1 MTSTSSPA
9 HNVARNFNRAL
20 LAQTEQHPEKQVLR
34 FLNAQSEV
42 SHALRYADLDSQARA
57 IAAHLLAHA
66 RPGDRVMLLFPNG
79 AEFISAFIGCLY
91 AGMIAVPVY
100 AFDQQRLQKSLPL
113 LVNVLR
119 DSGAAVL
126 LAPDELV
133 QQLRQPLAAQPELAS
148 SVRLAALET
157 ARAAAPL
164 AGIAD
169 PETSQIAFLQYTS
182 GSTGRPKGVMVSHG
196 NLVDNEGRIAAAFGI
211 SKQSRGVFWLPHY
224 HDMGLIGGLLQPLYS
239 GFESTFISPAHFAK
253 DPLSWLETI
262 STCQANLSGAP
273 NFAYEISARDP
284 SEERVQRLDLGQ
296 WRTAF
301 CGAEPIRAQT
311 LQRFTERYAPRGFNG
326 RAFLPCYGL
335 AEATLFVAGRFGD
348 VSQISRDID
357 PEALRQGRA
366 VAAVPGTLPYRAVS
380 SGHVG
385 TPGEVVIVDPETL
398 APRADGQ
405 VGEILVSTPSV
416 AQGYWQNEE
425 ATRAIFQ
432 AKVAGLDGAYLRT
445 GDLGFVLEGELFVSG
460 RRKELIILNGRNHY
474 PQDIE
479 ATVLER
485 AAALKPASCAAFGIE
500 RDGAEQLVIALAVRR
515 ADIGAEESLAIL
527 AVLAEVAAAVGANH
541 GVPVA
546 RLLLVPPRAIG
557 KTTSG
562 KLQRAACRGQ
572 YLNGTLEILLSW
584 PSLDSGPPGS
594 MEQPLATPA
603 TPVERWLHSACCG
616 LLQREVIGMHASLLE
631 LGMNSIELAQLAAA
645 IEGRFGF
652 APKIDEVFAQ
662 PTLHALAAGIDV
674 RLQQVVATMP
684 EQQLRELL
692 LALDAA

>member
-1 MTSTSSPA
+1 MTTTSSPA
-9 HNVARNFNRAL
+9 RNDVRNFNRAL
-20 LAQTEQHPEKQVLR
+20 QTQIEQHPEKQVLR

-42 SHALRYADLDSQARA
+42 GHALRYADLDGKARS

-157 ARAAAPL
+157 ALAAAPL
-164 AGIAD
+164 AQIAD
-169 PETSQIAFLQYTS
+169 PEASQIAFLQYTS

-196 NLVDNEGRIAAAFGI
+196 NLVDNETRIAAAFGI
-211 SKQSRGVFWLPHY
+211 NQDSRGVFWLPHY

-262 STCQANLSGAP
+262 SACQANLSGAP
-273 NFAYEISARDP
+273 NFAYEICARDP
-284 SEERVQRLDLGQ
+284 SEERVQRLELAQ
-296 WRTAF
+296 WSTAF

-311 LQRFTERYAPRGFNG
+311 LQRFSDRFAPRGFKA

-335 AEATLFVAGRFGD
+335 AEATLFVTGRFGD
-348 VSQISRDID
+348 VSQIARDID
-357 PEALRQGRA
+357 PEALRQG
-366 VAAVPGTLPYRAVS
+366 VAQASAPGAAPYRAVS
-380 SGHVG
+380 SGHIG
-385 TPGEVVIVDPETL
+385 APGEVVIVDPDTL
-398 APRADGQ
+398 TQRADGQ
-405 VGEILVSTPSV
+405 VGEILVCTPSV

-460 RRKELIILNGRNHY
+460 RRKELIILNGRNYY

-485 AAALKPASCAAFGIE
+485 AGALKPASCAAFGIE

-515 ADIGAEESLAIL
+515 TDVGAEEGQAI
-527 AVLAEVAAAVGANH
+527 LAEVATAVGASH

-572 YLNGTLEILLSW
+572 YLNGTLELLLSW
-584 PSLDSGPPGS
+584 PSQDSGLPGAA
-594 MEQPLATPA
+594 EQPLAAPA
-603 TPVERWLHSACCG
+603 TPVERWLHGACCK
-616 LLQREVIGMHASLLE
+616 LLQREAIGMHASLLE
-631 LGMNSIELAQLAAA
+631 LGVNSIELAQLASA

-662 PTLHALAAGIDV
+662 PTLHALAAGIDT
-674 RLQQVVATMP
+674 RLQLAVATMP